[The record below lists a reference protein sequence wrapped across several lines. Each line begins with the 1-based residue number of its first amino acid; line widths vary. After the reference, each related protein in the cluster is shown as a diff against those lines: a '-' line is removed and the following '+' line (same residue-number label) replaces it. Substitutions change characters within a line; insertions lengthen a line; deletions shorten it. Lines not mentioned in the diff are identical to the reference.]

1 MGELWFLGGVY
12 SMLSGKVGGVIAA
25 AAIMGTSLDRPWSGW
40 CWGLVVPPIGVS
52 TIIRLFSLDLGFD
65 TWAAMSAKRLE
76 LKLLFS
82 LGSLVVATV
91 EVATVVTV
99 LSGSA
104 ATDVVLVVVVL
115 LVASVVNLIGL
126 TVNALSS

>member
-1 MGELWFLGGVY
+1 
-12 SMLSGKVGGVIAA
+12 
-25 AAIMGTSLDRPWSGW
+25 
-40 CWGLVVPPIGVS
+40 
-52 TIIRLFSLDLGFD
+52 
-65 TWAAMSAKRLE
+65 MSAKRLE

-99 LSGSA
+99 LSGGA

-115 LVASVVNLIGL
+115 LLASVVNLIGL